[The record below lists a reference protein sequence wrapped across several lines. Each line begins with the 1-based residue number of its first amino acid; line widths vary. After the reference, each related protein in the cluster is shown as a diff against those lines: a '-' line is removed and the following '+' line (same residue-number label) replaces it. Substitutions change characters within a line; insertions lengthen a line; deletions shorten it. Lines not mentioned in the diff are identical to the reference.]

1 MKKLRQ
7 IVLLISS
14 EKKMRGLHAHA
25 LALAKPQYRDK
36 NESSLSLSLSRAY
49 NEIDTRHAT
58 PVIYAK

>member
-36 NESSLSLSLSRAY
+36 NESSLYRAY